1 MPYWRGSNAD
11 LWCAQQRYLPA
22 FGSPQCVLPSNI
34 PEHPG
39 VYRFYNTDDVVIYVG
54 KAKNLKNRLSSY
66 FQSNLATK
74 TDRMVHEA
82 VRVEWTIVATEVEA
96 LQLEFSWIKQFNPY
110 YNVQFKD
117 DKSYPYLAVTNN
129 EEYPRIFITRKS
141 KRPGISYF
149 GPFTHTWALRNTLDV
164 ILKVFPIRSCSTGNF
179 KRAQMSKRQC
189 LLGDIGKCA
198 APCVSWV
205 SQEDHKKL
213 SDRLVS
219 FMADGNADIVP
230 TLRAEMELA
239 SSREEFERA
248 SKIRDSIS
256 AIERAQESTDAALP
270 ESLTADVVAIHRDG
284 VHAAGSIF
292 IIRGGS
298 IKGSRSWIVDHS
310 KSLEEADEVS
320 ALFFSI
326 YSQSAAHEIPAEILV
341 NELPK
346 DSSVLEGWLT
356 TLRGGPV
363 TLKTPL
369 RGEKVEIMQTVKR
382 NAQYSLIQYLSK
394 RSTDAAVSGKALI
407 EIEEALDLDR
417 TPLRIECFDISN
429 ISGTSVVASMVV
441 FEDGLAKKSEY
452 RRFIINTE
460 AGFDDTRAM
469 HQVITRR
476 LKRLQDDRTV
486 DAAEVAEYGGKLSKF
501 SYPPQLIVVDG
512 GAPQVNAAARAL
524 SELGINDIALCGLAK
539 RLEEVWLPGSSDPI
553 ILPRTSEGL
562 YLLQR
567 IRDEAHRF
575 AITFHRSR
583 RSKIMLESIL
593 DEVPQLGQA
602 RRAALLERFG
612 SVAAIR
618 KAQLDEI
625 AATPGIGVKI
635 ASVIEAHLKAITTQK
650 VDTST
655 GEILGE

>member
-1 MPYWRGSNAD
+1 MAD
-11 LWCAQQRYLPA
+11 
-22 FGSPQCVLPSNI
+22 PQSYRPSNI

>member
-1 MPYWRGSNAD
+1 LPTIEKLLQKSKNMAD
-11 LWCAQQRYLPA
+11 
-22 FGSPQCVLPSNI
+22 PQSYRPSNI